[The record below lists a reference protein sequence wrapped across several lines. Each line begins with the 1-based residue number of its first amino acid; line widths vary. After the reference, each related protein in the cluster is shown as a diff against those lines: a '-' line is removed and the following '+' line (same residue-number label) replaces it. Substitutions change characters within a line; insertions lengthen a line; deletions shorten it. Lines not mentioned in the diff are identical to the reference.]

1 MAEMRIEQIKKELL
15 EKLGFQRAP
24 QVQPSWGSLPPIG
37 RNNPTVA
44 RLLKE
49 AQGGARNKDGYM
61 SEEPYTEEEEEQRP
75 EKTYVFARK
84 RKSRADCGRRRNGRN
99 C

>member
-1 MAEMRIEQIKKELL
+1 MADLRIEQIKKELL

-44 RLLKE
+44 RLLRE
-49 AQGGARNKDGYM
+49 AAQGQPGARPRDGYM
-61 SEEPYTEEEEEQRP
+61 SEEPYLEEEEEQRP

-84 RKSRADCGRRRNGRN
+84 RK
-99 C
+99 